1 VIKGF
6 YRVAETEQELKQ
18 NDVGG
23 RESTS
28 IKYVTDIFESAGAA
42 TVCSTISILWEQN
55 YNEKPE
61 ELICQKTPFFF
72 RQKNLLKLRTS
83 NPLMVSLINE
93 KHWTQRSIFITE

>member
-42 TVCSTISILWEQN
+42 TVFQLFQYYGEQN
-55 YNEKPE
+55 YNEKPA
-61 ELICQKTPFFF
+61 ELICQKTPFF
-72 RQKNLLKLRTS
+72 L
-83 NPLMVSLINE
+83 
-93 KHWTQRSIFITE
+93 